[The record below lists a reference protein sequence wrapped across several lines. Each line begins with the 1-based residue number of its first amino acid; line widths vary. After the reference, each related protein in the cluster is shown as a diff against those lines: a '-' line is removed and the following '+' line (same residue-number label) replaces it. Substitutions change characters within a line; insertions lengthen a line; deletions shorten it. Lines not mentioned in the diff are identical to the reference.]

1 MEIKSILDENNHDM
15 ISFFK
20 NNKIKYRRYSLEKC
34 YIMKMKSDDV
44 KEDWHR
50 YLRGL
55 VYNYEEK
62 KILVLPPMKSIEIS
76 GYMEEDQV
84 CTELYDGTMINVFYN
99 NDKWNI
105 SSRSTIGCNNRWILN
120 KTYKELFEET
130 QEIDYSKLNKEH
142 SYSFVLRNKNNRNIS
157 SIDTD
162 EIILVKIYDTVNNC
176 DIEINDNLG
185 FKIPK
190 IYTNWCDVDI
200 MDKRLKGFTYFRDGM
215 RYKWLTLPFKT
226 MKEQKLNINDK
237 SLLYFELCK
246 MAKDSEYLESFP
258 EDSIHFD
265 NAKRFLI
272 DLKNILYDKYFAIY
286 VKKECNFKD
295 INYEYKPLIKD
306 IHMIYKSTGNKIRL
320 HTIENYL
327 RSLPSKKLRFI
338 MNFSK

>member
-1 MEIKSILDENNHDM
+1 MEIKSILDTNNHDM

-20 NNKIKYRRYSLEKC
+20 DNKIKYRKYSLEKC

-44 KEDWHR
+44 KEEWHR

-76 GYMEEDQV
+76 GYMKEDQV

-130 QEIDYSKLNKEH
+130 QGIDYSKLNKEH
-142 SYSFVLRNKNNRNIS
+142 SYSFVLRNKINRNIS
-157 SIDTD
+157 PIDSD

-176 DIEINDNLG
+176 DIELNDNLG

-190 IYTNWCDVDI
+190 VYTNWCDVDI
-200 MDKRLKGFTYFRDGM
+200 VDKRLKGFTYFRDGK

-246 MAKDSEYLESFP
+246 RAKDSEYLEHFP

-265 NAKRFLI
+265 NAKRFLM
-272 DLKNILYDKYFAIY
+272 DLKNILYDKYFSIY

>member
-1 MEIKSILDENNHDM
+1 MEIKSILDTNNHDM

-20 NNKIKYRRYSLEKC
+20 NNKIKYRRYSSEKC

-76 GYMEEDQV
+76 GYMREDQV
-84 CTELYDGTMINVFYN
+84 CTELYDGTMINLFYN

-142 SYSFVLRNKNNRNIS
+142 SYSFVLRNKINRNVS
-157 SIDTD
+157 PIDND

-176 DIEINDNLG
+176 DIELNDNLG

-190 IYTNWCDVDI
+190 VYTNRCDVDI
-200 MDKRLKGFTYFRDGM
+200 LDKRLKGFTYFRDGI

-226 MKEQKLNINDK
+226 MKEKKLNINDK

-246 MAKDSEYLESFP
+246 RSKESEYLEDFP

-265 NAKRFLI
+265 NAKRFLM
-272 DLKNILYDKYFAIY
+272 DLKNILYDKYFSIY

-295 INYEYKPLIKD
+295 INYEYKPIIKD
-306 IHMIYKSTGNKIRL
+306 IHMIYQSTGNKIRL